1 MKADAQRAKAAAL
14 LGEEYKPAVPGVGAA
29 WWASNPDDHEMA
41 SDRVSA
47 AFLNFPLCL
56 TRPLSLCLLLKRPAS
71 CRSHNF
77 LNQKPWHPLNF
88 RNQMKVFEA
97 QEQAEKE
104 AKAKAQGKVRTRHL
118 HAGTLPPKALADRVH
133 IKQGNACSRCIPEEY

>member
-1 MKADAQRAKAAAL
+1 MV
-14 LGEEYKPAVPGVGAA
+14 GYAVS
-29 WWASNPDDHEMA
+29 SNLMNLYAIAIFDSCPQILPFHWKR
-41 SDRVSA
+41 SCRS
-47 AFLNFPLCL
+47 CL
-56 TRPLSLCLLLKRPAS
+56 

-104 AKAKAQGKVRTRHL
+104 AKARAQGKVIS
-118 HAGTLPPKALADRVH
+118 AL
-133 IKQGNACSRCIPEEY
+133 